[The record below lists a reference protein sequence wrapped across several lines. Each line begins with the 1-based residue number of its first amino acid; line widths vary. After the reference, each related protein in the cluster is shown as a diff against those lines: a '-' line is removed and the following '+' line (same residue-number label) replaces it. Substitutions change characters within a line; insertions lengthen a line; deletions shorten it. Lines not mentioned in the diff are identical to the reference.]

1 MEIRLI
7 RLRIHKLLEAGKGTD
22 LSSKFVDYTLIALVL
37 LSILSVILGSVP
49 EIHDNYTNELRAFE
63 VFTIIV
69 FSLEYLLRIW
79 TAPLKYSQ
87 NRFPK
92 VKYALSFYGLIDL
105 IAIIPFYISYFGF
118 GLDLRVLRVVRM
130 MRILK
135 ISHYNSA
142 LQDLFNAIYDERK
155 TFISAIYIFLVALL
169 ISSSLIYYAEN
180 SSQPDDFR
188 SIPDALWWSIIT
200 LTTVGYGDVS
210 PVSLIGKIIGAIT
223 AIMGVCTVALLTGI
237 VANAFSAQLS
247 RKKSIFRV
255 EVFNALRDGVIT
267 DEEKEHLKAL
277 RDEFNL
283 TQQHAESIF
292 NEVVSEFQNNK
303 DKSQRH

>member
-1 MEIRLI
+1 
-7 RLRIHKLLEAGKGTD
+7 
-22 LSSKFVDYTLIALVL
+22 
-37 LSILSVILGSVP
+37 VP
-49 EIHDNYTNELRAFE
+49 EIYDVYANELRAFE

-69 FSLEYLLRIW
+69 FSLEYALRIW

-87 NRFPK
+87 NKFPK

-118 GLDLRVLRVVRM
+118 GVDLRVLRVVRM

-188 SIPDALWWSIIT
+188 SIPNALWWSIVT

-247 RKKSIFRV
+247 RKKSIFRF

-267 DEEKEHLKAL
+267 EEEKEHLKAL

-292 NEVVSEFQNNK
+292 NEVATEFQKNK
-303 DKSQRH
+303 DKL

>member
-1 MEIRLI
+1 MELKLI
-7 RLRIHKLLEAGKGTD
+7 RLRIYKLLEAGKGTD
-22 LSSKFVDYTLIALVL
+22 LSSKFVDYTLIALVV
-37 LSILSVILGSVP
+37 LSIISVILGSVP
-49 EIHDNYTNELRAFE
+49 EIYDVYANELRAFE
-63 VFTIIV
+63 IFTIIV
-69 FSLEYLLRIW
+69 FSLEYALRIW

-87 NRFPK
+87 NKFPK
-92 VKYALSFYGLIDL
+92 VKYALSFHGLIDL

-118 GLDLRVLRVVRM
+118 RVDLRVLRVVRM

-188 SIPDALWWSIIT
+188 SIPNALWWSIVT

-247 RKKSIFRV
+247 RKKSIFRF

-267 DEEKEHLKAL
+267 EEEKEHLKAL

-292 NEVVSEFQNNK
+292 NEVATEFQKNK
-303 DKSQRH
+303 DKL

>member
-1 MEIRLI
+1 
-7 RLRIHKLLEAGKGTD
+7 
-22 LSSKFVDYTLIALVL
+22 VDYTLIALVV
-37 LSILSVILGSVP
+37 LSIISVILGSVP
-49 EIHDNYTNELRAFE
+49 EIYDVYANELRAFE
-63 VFTIIV
+63 IFTIIV
-69 FSLEYLLRIW
+69 FSLEYALRIW

-87 NRFPK
+87 NKFPK
-92 VKYALSFYGLIDL
+92 VKYALSFHGLIDL

-118 GLDLRVLRVVRM
+118 RVDLRVLRVVRM

-188 SIPDALWWSIIT
+188 SIPNALWWSIVT

-247 RKKSIFRV
+247 RKKSIFRF

-267 DEEKEHLKAL
+267 EEEKEHLKAL

-292 NEVVSEFQNNK
+292 NEVATEFQKNK
-303 DKSQRH
+303 DKL

>member
-1 MEIRLI
+1 M
-7 RLRIHKLLEAGKGTD
+7 
-22 LSSKFVDYTLIALVL
+22 
-37 LSILSVILGSVP
+37 
-49 EIHDNYTNELRAFE
+49 
-63 VFTIIV
+63 
-69 FSLEYLLRIW
+69 
-79 TAPLKYSQ
+79 
-87 NRFPK
+87 
-92 VKYALSFYGLIDL
+92 
-105 IAIIPFYISYFGF
+105 
-118 GLDLRVLRVVRM
+118 
-130 MRILK
+130 
-135 ISHYNSA
+135 

-210 PVSLIGKIIGAIT
+210 PVSPIGKIIGAIT

-292 NEVVSEFQNNK
+292 NEVVSNFKKTKTNHK
-303 DKSQRH
+303 DIKFHIHH

>member
-1 MEIRLI
+1 
-7 RLRIHKLLEAGKGTD
+7 
-22 LSSKFVDYTLIALVL
+22 VDYTLIALVL
-37 LSILSVILGSVP
+37 LSIISVILGSVP
-49 EIHDNYTNELRAFE
+49 EIYDVYANELRAFE
-63 VFTIIV
+63 IFTIIV
-69 FSLEYLLRIW
+69 FSLEYALRIW

-87 NRFPK
+87 NKFPK
-92 VKYALSFYGLIDL
+92 VKYALSFHGLIDL

-118 GLDLRVLRVVRM
+118 GVDLRVLRVVRM

-188 SIPDALWWSIIT
+188 SIPNALWWSIVT

-247 RKKSIFRV
+247 RKKSIFRF

-267 DEEKEHLKAL
+267 EEEKEHLKAL

-292 NEVVSEFQNNK
+292 NEVATEFQKNK
-303 DKSQRH
+303 DKL